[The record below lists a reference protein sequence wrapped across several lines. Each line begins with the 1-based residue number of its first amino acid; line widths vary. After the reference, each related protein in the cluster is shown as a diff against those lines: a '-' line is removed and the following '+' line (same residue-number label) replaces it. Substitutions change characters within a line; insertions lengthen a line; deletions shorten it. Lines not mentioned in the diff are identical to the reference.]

1 MGMKNFHVADWEALA
16 RHQPYF
22 PVLTHAG
29 SVETESTSSATDAF
43 FQTGEA
49 DIEALV
55 SAIATLRGR
64 EVAFAS
70 SLDFG
75 CGVGRLTL
83 PLARRSKGVIG
94 CDIAPTMLAHARQ
107 NAQDAGLR
115 NVTFI
120 ESPEL
125 AGLPDGKFDFVCS
138 LFVLQYIAP
147 PIGYGIIRA
156 LLRVLAPAGVAALH
170 LTFARRGSRLR
181 RLTSVI
187 PATSR
192 HVNGVIRSK
201 RQASRPMAYA
211 RVAEYDEQTVM
222 REIETTG
229 AHSIGRFAT
238 GPGDAVGA
246 VLIVERPSR
255 EQSDVAPRRR
265 R

>member
-1 MGMKNFHVADWEALA
+1 MGMKNLHVADWEALA

-22 PVLTHAG
+22 PVLTHEG
-29 SVETESTSSATDAF
+29 SVETESTSGATDAF

-49 DIEALV
+49 DIEALF

-64 EVAFAS
+64 EVVLAS

-83 PLARRSKGVIG
+83 PLAQRSTRVVG

-107 NAQDAGLR
+107 NARDADLR

-120 ESPEL
+120 GSPEL
-125 AGLPDGKFDFVCS
+125 TGLPDGKFDFVCS
-138 LFVLQYIAP
+138 FFVLQYIAP
-147 PIGYGIIRA
+147 PIGCEIIRA

-181 RLTSVI
+181 RFASVI
-187 PATSR
+187 PPTSR
-192 HVNGVIRSK
+192 HVNGVIRSA
-201 RQASRPMAYA
+201 RQAGRPRAYA
-211 RVAEYDEQTVM
+211 EVSEYDEQTVM

-229 AHSIGRFAT
+229 AHLIGRFAT

-246 VLIVERPSR
+246 VLIVERT
-255 EQSDVAPRRR
+255 PR
-265 R
+265 